1 MNTVRILIAEDH
13 TIVRKGLCSILKN
26 EKDIDVIGEAEN
38 GKEAIK
44 KVEELTPD
52 VVVMDI
58 SMPLLNGLEATRQ
71 IKKRFPEVKV
81 LILTVHSNE
90 EYILEI
96 LKAGA
101 SGYLVKKAA
110 PEELVAAIH
119 AVSRGNSFLSP
130 SVSKSV
136 IKKFLQVA
144 GAEAGLEKS
153 SLLTEREREV
163 LQLIAEGYSTRKIA
177 ELLFI
182 SVKTV
187 EAHRSHIMEKLD
199 LHNIADLTRYAIRT
213 GIISS
218 ER

>member
-1 MNTVRILIAEDH
+1 MNTIKILIVEDH

-52 VVVMDI
+52 IVVMDI
-58 SMPLLNGLEATRQ
+58 SMPLLNGLDATHH
-71 IKKRFPEVKV
+71 IKRRFPEVKV
-81 LILTVHSNE
+81 LILTMHTSE
-90 EYILEI
+90 EYVSEI

-101 SGYLVKKAA
+101 SGYLIKKAA
-110 PEELVAAIH
+110 PEELVSEIH
-119 AVSRGNSFLSP
+119 AISQGNSFLSP

-136 IKKFLQVA
+136 IKKFLQAA
-144 GAEAGLEKS
+144 GAEARLEKS

-163 LQLIAEGYSTRKIA
+163 LQLIAEGHSTRKIA